1 MPLGR
6 AAFASYVNLVRFPLL
21 AGNWTPYTFPNIT
34 GIDTGHSRLLNLG
47 LACFAS
53 RIPIRGQMSS
63 DDDYEQELDR
73 KRRRVQRACDFC
85 RRRKSR
91 CDGAQMAGNKCTSCL
106 NAKIDCTYD
115 TPVTTG
121 VLSGL
126 GIFVW
131 LIGGSYVDSL
141 EARLDHSEALVRQ
154 LRNELAN
161 THFASTSNT
170 TPKHS
175 LNSSTETVEENV
187 GGSEQVDLLNV
198 SLAVMRNTLR
208 AIAAPPA
215 PPHADDLLHLEL
227 VEK

>member
-1 MPLGR
+1 
-6 AAFASYVNLVRFPLL
+6 LVILFV
-21 AGNWTPYTFPNIT
+21 
-34 GIDTGHSRLLNLG
+34 H
-47 LACFAS
+47 
-53 RIPIRGQMSS
+53 
-63 DDDYEQELDR
+63 
-73 KRRRVQRACDFC
+73 
-85 RRRKSR
+85 
-91 CDGAQMAGNKCTSCL
+91 L
-106 NAKIDCTYD
+106 NAKFPINRNTSRK
-115 TPVTTG
+115 G

-227 VEK
+227 VEKVGFHALPAAL